1 MKKLNFTCPECGGHK
16 LIGAKPLQWIQLDI
30 IGFDD
35 DGDLLLDHDRPSI
48 VDSIM
53 DDDGDLDFEIY
64 CNDCHSSFSLEV
76 IEEMFNKEKK

>member
-1 MKKLNFTCPECGGHK
+1 MKKIDFTCPNCGGHE

-35 DGDLLLDHDRPSI
+35 DGDILFDHDRPSI
-48 VDSIM
+48 V

-64 CNDCHSSFSLEV
+64 CNDCHTQFSLEL
-76 IEEMFNKEKK
+76 IEEMFNNND